1 MNDASPIVAVRKVSK
16 WFGRTKALDEVDLSI
31 CPGRIIG
38 LLGANG
44 AGKSTLLRT
53 IIGLYLPD
61 DGQVTTFDT
70 IARDLG
76 PRELARI
83 GYVHQEG
90 ELLNWMTVGQL
101 IRYVSAYY
109 PNWNEDLER
118 RYILDFD
125 IHTGARVGSLSPG
138 ERQKVAILIA
148 IGFEPE
154 LLILDEP
161 ASALDPIARAKFL
174 DLLLDF
180 FGVGA
185 KNLSPLQGGKDQ
197 SDPRNRGTPNEDGT
211 PNRTIVISSH
221 ILSDVEKVIDH
232 VVIMD
237 HGRII
242 CDRNFD
248 ELREQYH
255 RIRLTALHGPLP
267 ASLSFAGVLNC
278 QRNDT
283 EAILTVRDQTPECI
297 KDQARAI
304 DCEAEMQP
312 LPLEDIYRL
321 VVKGK

>member
-1 MNDASPIVAVRKVSK
+1 MNDASPIVEVSEVSK
-16 WFGRTKALDEVDLSI
+16 SFGHTKALDDVNLAVS
-31 CPGRIIG
+31 PGRIIG

-61 DGQVTTFDT
+61 SGRITTFGCV
-70 IARDLG
+70 ARDLG

-109 PNWNEDLER
+109 PNWNEALER
-118 RYILDFD
+118 RYMIDFQ
-125 IHTGARVGSLSPG
+125 IQMAARVGSLSPG

-161 ASALDPIARAKFL
+161 ASALDPIARARFL
-174 DLLLDF
+174 DLLLDL
-180 FGVGA
+180 FGVPP
-185 KNLSPLQGGKDQ
+185 SGGKDQ
-197 SDPRNRGTPNEDGT
+197 SDPRKRGTPNEDGT

-221 ILSDVEKVIDH
+221 ILSDVERVIDH

-237 HGRII
+237 RGRII

-267 ASLSFAGVLNC
+267 ANLPFAGVLDC

-283 EAILTVRDQTPECI
+283 EALLTVRDETPQCLE
-297 KDQARAI
+297 DQARSI
-304 DCEAEMQP
+304 DCEAELQP

-321 VVKGK
+321 VVGEK